1 MPDSE
6 LTDATGPVR
15 GATASD
21 IPLEAVD
28 ALIEGGE
35 SDRLEFKSS
44 LRYDLETLR
53 VNKDLTKAVVK
64 VIASFLNTHG
74 GTLLIGISDD
84 GTPLGLDPDI
94 QTLSKNSFDGFE
106 LAFRN
111 AVGTYLGASVSPG
124 VSVAFPSVSGTVVA
138 QITCSKHVEP
148 VYMKEGDQYIFYVRD
163 GNRTRP
169 LNVQD
174 AHTYMRTRWT
184 EEPAPAPESIKE
196 LVAEAIRDELG
207 TVTPDALRAA
217 VSSALAESALS
228 PAKQIPVSAAAQT
241 APPWMNVGTRTVLNL
256 FLRPLALSNGWR
268 TIYLVTP
275 WISAIDS
282 RGSVTSDQFIKRI
295 KADRTTVYLVTRPPE
310 HDWHEQAI
318 KRLGETGRVNI
329 ALVPQLHVKLYTAL
343 TAHGSFA
350 MIGSANFTQQSLAN
364 REIAILINSYADG
377 RRVVSDLQYEASQ
390 LYRLKGRNLLYKASF
405 ADT

>member
-1 MPDSE
+1 MDESDP
-6 LTDATGPVR
+6 TDATGP
-15 GATASD
+15 GGNKAPLD
-21 IPLEAVD
+21 MPLEAVD
-28 ALIEGGE
+28 GLIESGE
-35 SDRLEFKSS
+35 SARLEFKSS

-94 QTLSKNSFDGFE
+94 ETLSKNSLDGFE

-111 AVGTYLGASVSPG
+111 AVGAYLGASVSPG

-148 VYMKEGDQYIFYVRD
+148 VYLKEGDQYIFYVRD
-163 GNRTRP
+163 GNQTRP

-196 LVAEAIRDELG
+196 LVVEAIRDELRA
-207 TVTPDALRAA
+207 VTPDALRAA
-217 VSSALAESALS
+217 VSSALAESSLS
-228 PAKQIPVSAAAQT
+228 PAKQIPVSAAQT

-256 FLRPLALSNGWR
+256 FLRPLALSSGWR

-295 KADRTTVYLVTRPPE
+295 KAYRTTVYLVTRPPE

>member
-1 MPDSE
+1 MPEPAS
-6 LTDATGPVR
+6 TDATGGEGSAV
-15 GATASD
+15 GSGST
-21 IPLEAVD
+21 LEAGD
-28 ALIEGGE
+28 ALIQKGE
-35 SDRLEFKSS
+35 SDQLEFKSS
-44 LRYDLETLR
+44 LRYDLKSR
-53 VNKDLTKAVVK
+53 SVNKDLTKTVVK
-64 VIASFLNTHG
+64 VVASFLNTRG

-94 QTLSKNSFDGFE
+94 QTLSKKSTDGFE
-106 LAFRN
+106 LTLRN
-111 AVGTYLGASVSPG
+111 AIGSYLGPAIAHEL
-124 VSVAFPSVSGTVVA
+124 SVAFPYVAGVVVA
-138 QITCSKHVEP
+138 QITCPWHVEP
-148 VYMKEGDQYIFYVRD
+148 VFVRDGDQYTFYVRD
-163 GNRTRP
+163 GNQTRP

-174 AHTYMRTRWT
+174 ANSYIRKHWT
-184 EEPAPAPESIKE
+184 EEPTPSATSIKE

-207 TVTPDALRAA
+207 AVTPDALRAA
-217 VSSALAESALS
+217 VHSAVAESALS
-228 PAKQIPVSAAAQT
+228 PAKQIAVPAGQAP
-241 APPWMNVGTRTVLNL
+241 PPWMSVGTRTVLNL
-256 FLRPLALSNGWR
+256 FLRPLALSTGWR
-268 TIYLVTP
+268 SIYLVTP

-310 HDWHEQAI
+310 HDWHERAI
-318 KRLGETGRVNI
+318 NRLGETGRVNI

-364 REIAILINSYADG
+364 REIAVLINSYADG

-390 LYRLKGRNLLYKASF
+390 LYRLNGRKLLYQASF